1 MVDGWEQRYQRVP
14 EGQHRSRSTDTPGA
28 DRDLLFDS
36 DGRMK
41 GPPESISPEEY
52 ERRYGHTEQPERNA
66 GLSESA
72 TTDTEVWDA
81 RIEGLPESAAVA
93 SAEANAGGALA
104 VVAGL
109 ALVGLAVGAVAAV
122 ASASRNSRQSRREL
136 EWRIAEARR
145 DNAQVS
151 ITSQRVAAPA
161 GWYDDGAGQ
170 LRWWDGQDWT
180 QHYYTASPR
189 EGAPAGW
196 YDDGSGRQRWWDGQ
210 DWTQHYQDSLAGSG
224 RTSGRTL
231 ALSSASSN
239 DVERDYDFPAISLSR
254 AQWEDQVR
262 VMMQARMIS
271 ELQWRV
277 LSNARIEGA
286 DPELLAWQGRLR
298 TLTAQEF
305 SRSID
310 SYVASHPEQT
320 LELATAGWYDDGSG
334 RQRWWDGL
342 EWTGYFQTDESRM
355 LPVR

>member
-1 MVDGWEQRYQRVP
+1 MSEQYFKGYVP
-14 EGQHRSRSTDTPGA
+14 PGRHLDASREMPGA
-28 DRDLLFDS
+28 FRATYRTDGDNVLDGHMNLIPVDPEELGRS
-36 DGRMK
+36 DGS
-41 GPPESISPEEY
+41 GPEVNPELLVL
-52 ERRYGHTEQPERNA
+52 G
-66 GLSESA
+66 
-72 TTDTEVWDA
+72 
-81 RIEGLPESAAVA
+81 
-93 SAEANAGGALA
+93 
-104 VVAGL
+104 GL
-109 ALVGLAVGAVAAV
+109 ALVGLTIGAVSAAS
-122 ASASRNSRQSRREL
+122 SAVSATRSRKERRREL

-161 GWYDDGAGQ
+161 GWYDDGSGQ

-180 QHYYTASPR
+180 QHYYTADPR
-189 EGAPAGW
+189 VGAPAGW

-224 RTSGRTL
+224 RTSGRTP

>member
-1 MVDGWEQRYQRVP
+1 MLLEADDLEP
-14 EGQHRSRSTDTPGA
+14 GQHLDKSREQSGA
-28 DRDLLFDS
+28 LRATIRDRDNKLVGSLNLTPVD
-36 DGRMK
+36 
-41 GPPESISPEEY
+41 PESL
-52 ERRYGHTEQPERNA
+52 HH
-66 GLSESA
+66 
-72 TTDTEVWDA
+72 
-81 RIEGLPESAAVA
+81 AVA
-93 SAEANAGGALA
+93 PNVIDSGPENNSGAELDPALA
-104 VVAGL
+104 ILGGL
-109 ALVGLAVGAVAAV
+109 ALVGLAVTAVSAV
-122 ASASRNSRQSRREL
+122 SSTLSRRERRREL

-145 DNAQVS
+145 DSAQAA
-151 ITSQRVAAPA
+151 IGDQRVAAPA
-161 GWYDDGAGQ
+161 GWYDDGSGQ

-224 RTSGRTL
+224 RTRGRTP

-277 LSNARIEGA
+277 LSNARIEDA
-286 DPELLAWQGRLR
+286 DPELLEWQGRLR

-320 LELATAGWYDDGSG
+320 LELAAAGWYDDGSG